1 MTHQLDG
8 SSEDEFPNDK
18 EEETQLTSSCLRNSS
33 CGDTPGDQS
42 KGRAGCEH
50 PAGPKSSEQDQTVS
64 SSLLLG
70 YREKIH
76 SSDYSQ
82 ACNDRRENRLNN
94 NENRL
99 LHGQYRWLGV
109 GACSC
114 MASTG
119 KAE

>member
-50 PAGPKSSEQDQTVS
+50 PAGPKSSEQDQTVG

-82 ACNDRRENRLNN
+82 ACNDRRENRLNM
-94 NENRL
+94 EIKKKKKIKPTTMKI
-99 LHGQYRWLGV
+99 G
-109 GACSC
+109 SC
-114 MASTG
+114 MDSTG
-119 KAE
+119 G